1 MNNFDNLIIKSDE
14 CSICFNLIKKE
25 IILNCN
31 HYFCDNCIKEWV
43 KRSNLCPMCR
53 TQINFYLFPE
63 LIAIVNNRKRFSQI
77 QNTQTQNTRI
87 QNTRIQNN
95 LKIRILL
102 YFLTF
107 LLLFYILLKI
117 FEQKMNDNDK
127 NLNYTIENYH
137 YNNDNHY

>member
-1 MNNFDNLIIKSDE
+1 MNNFDNLIIKTDE

-53 TQINFYLFPE
+53 TQINFNLIPE
-63 LIAIVNNRKRFSQI
+63 LIPILNNRKRNRQI
-77 QNTQTQNTRI
+77 QNI
-87 QNTRIQNN
+87 QRQNN
-95 LKIRILL
+95 QRQNHVLQNYFNIKMLI

-107 LLLFYILLKI
+107 LLLFSILLKI
-117 FEQKMNDNDK
+117 FEEKMNNDNK
-127 NLNYTIENYH
+127 NLNNTIENYN
-137 YNNDNHY
+137 YNNHNHY

>member
-1 MNNFDNLIIKSDE
+1 MNNFDNLIIKKDE

-53 TQINFYLFPE
+53 THINFNLIPE
-63 LIAIVNNRKRFSQI
+63 LIPIINRRRNRQI
-77 QNTQTQNTRI
+77 QNIQRQNNQRQNHVI
-87 QNTRIQNN
+87 QNYFNIKM
-95 LKIRILL
+95 LI

-107 LLLFYILLKI
+107 LLLFSILLKI
-117 FEQKMNDNDK
+117 FEEKMNNDNK
-127 NLNYTIENYH
+127 NLNNTIENYD
-137 YNNDNHY
+137 YNYNDNHY